1 MVRDETGKWGV
12 DDGHLFHCF
21 QPFSGRKNKDE
32 RLQELICERLRAQG
46 SGGAVLKSGSVSHS
60 AVLTLCNPVD
70 CSLPGSSVHGISQA
84 GILEWVAITF
94 SRGSSHPGIESRSPT
109 LQAGGCLGSQ
119 TSCHPVCSQG
129 CLSQLEKG
137 ACARGHSG
145 AFTPDRALVEQ
156 QQPHGG

>member
-1 MVRDETGKWGV
+1 M
-12 DDGHLFHCF
+12 
-21 QPFSGRKNKDE
+21 
-32 RLQELICERLRAQG
+32 
-46 SGGAVLKSGSVSHS
+46 KSVSVSHS
-60 AVLTLCNPVD
+60 VVLTLCNPVD

-84 GILEWVAITF
+84 RILEWVAITF

-137 ACARGHSG
+137 ACARGHRG
-145 AFTPDRALVEQ
+145 AFIPDRALVEQ
-156 QQPHGG
+156 QQAHGGWGCHGLLGCGQVTEQNAVMPCARVRVRRTAQAIQK